1 MVKAS
6 GNASDAQKEGDSVK
20 QAAQAAQFILLLAF
34 AALCAAGLVTC
45 SSAIRHWS
53 PEHQAAAAATAT
65 AIAPRIKRRV

>member
-20 QAAQAAQFILLLAF
+20 QAAQAIQVILLLAF
-34 AALCAAGLVTC
+34 AALFCAAGLVTC

-53 PEHQAAAAATAT
+53 PEHQAAAATAT
-65 AIAPRIKRRV
+65 AIAPREERRV